1 MKDIKPRL
9 IELFK
14 EGNCTPQISVIAKK
28 LKEPATTI
36 HYNIKRLEEEGA
48 IISYKAVFDYKKI
61 DEGLC
66 TYVFVN
72 VGPEDYGNPE
82 KIVKEI
88 ANDSR
93 VESIDVVTGEYEL
106 LLKLRTKDIDG
117 YYAMMKELIK
127 KYHFSKTIS
136 VTSLK
141 TIKTEFVKTE

>member
-28 LKEPATTI
+28 LKEPSTTI

-61 DEGLC
+61 NEGLC

-72 VGPEDYGNPE
+72 VGSEDYGNPE
-82 KIVKEI
+82 KIIKEI
-88 ANDSR
+88 VNDSR

-106 LLKLRTKDIDG
+106 LLKLRTKDIDA
-117 YYAMMKELIK
+117 YYQMMKEMIK
-127 KYHFSKTIS
+127 KYHFSKTTS

-141 TIKTEFVKTE
+141 SLKTEFVKIE